1 TIHFNTGSQHMNG
14 ETAIEY
20 ARARYV
26 TNPPSQGSDFARSA
40 RQQQLIRAIIDR
52 MKSPSAWPG
61 LANGLTALQ
70 RAVYTNLSLTDL
82 MAFTAKLD
90 LNDAA
95 HVQLTNQ
102 NVLTGAQSSDGQDI
116 LLPAN
121 GDWNAVRQY
130 IANNLKS

>member
-1 TIHFNTGSQHMNG
+1 MNG
-14 ETAIEY
+14 EIAIEY

-26 TNPPSQGSDFARSA
+26 TDPPSQGSDFARSA

-52 MKSPSAWPG
+52 MKSPPAWPG

-70 RAVYTNLSLTDL
+70 RALYTNLSLTDL

-90 LNDAA
+90 LNNAA
-95 HVQLTNQ
+95 HVQLTDQ
-102 NVLTGAQSSDGQDI
+102 NVLVDDQSSDGQDI

-121 GDWNAVRQY
+121 GNWNAVKQY